1 MYLEQPRTFG
11 ATQVVSGTTLA
22 GSRVQ
27 CADGSYDVSNGF
39 AAPCLSKG
47 GVKGGV
53 KPSIPPKPKFKAGYI
68 LKGTPPSNNW
78 VYPNCNAGYVKQ
90 MVNKPHPE
98 MYSCFDP
105 AELAWNK
112 KYGIMF

>member
-1 MYLEQPRTFG
+1 MYLEPIQAFSQLPMQVRCKDGTFDTARG
-11 ATQVVSGTTLA
+11 VVPA
-22 GSRVQ
+22 CR
-27 CADGSYDVSNGF
+27 NR
-39 AAPCLSKG
+39 G
-47 GVKGGV
+47 GVATGT
-53 KPSIPPKPKFKAGYI
+53 PSIPPKPKFKAGYI
-68 LKGTPPSNNW
+68 LKGTPPSNSW